1 MYESYNPF
9 MQIIKSFEGLFVHK
23 TNYKLR
29 KQTTA
34 SKFICA
40 LLVAILLSLLTLG
53 IGAAKLCN
61 SKVLASVMND
71 IPDFTFDNG
80 ALTLADKYES
90 TTTDTYVLIDTT
102 VPYYYTAGD
111 DSNTVPGSVSVSD
124 SIKQIATNNN
134 FTQVMFISSSN
145 IVLVKLITGQVQNVK
160 FSDMS
165 SMLHI
170 SSFSKNTIVYGYK
183 GFITKW
189 AVIIGLLAIPFQLGF
204 IFLKALIY
212 CLIGLIVNAIL
223 KTNDDF
229 NTIFW
234 LTFYILIP
242 LTVFKTIVSGLLTIG
257 GTLIGFIFFILYIV
271 ILAFTL
277 KNGDDDTGTPQ
288 VGYVVTDTFDTFGD
302 M

>member
-1 MYESYNPF
+1 
-9 MQIIKSFEGLFVHK
+9 
-23 TNYKLR
+23 
-29 KQTTA
+29 
-34 SKFICA
+34 
-40 LLVAILLSLLTLG
+40 
-53 IGAAKLCN
+53 
-61 SKVLASVMND
+61 
-71 IPDFTFDNG
+71 
-80 ALTLADKYES
+80 
-90 TTTDTYVLIDTT
+90 
-102 VPYYYTAGD
+102 
-111 DSNTVPGSVSVSD
+111 
-124 SIKQIATNNN
+124 
-134 FTQVMFISSSN
+134 
-145 IVLVKLITGQVQNVK
+145 
-160 FSDMS
+160 MS
-165 SMLHI
+165 RSR
-170 SSFSKNTIVYGYK
+170 
-183 GFITKW
+183 
-189 AVIIGLLAIPFQLGF
+189 F